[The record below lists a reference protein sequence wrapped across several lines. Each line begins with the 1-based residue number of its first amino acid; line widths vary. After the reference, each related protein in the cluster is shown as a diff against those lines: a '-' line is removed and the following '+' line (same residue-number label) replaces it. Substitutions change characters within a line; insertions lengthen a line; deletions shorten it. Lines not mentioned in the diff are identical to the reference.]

1 MVRTEHHKAM
11 QSLTHCN
18 TGISLP
24 RENGNYE
31 TWDIEHDLHLKVGD
45 NIPKAMLKA
54 RWPSIRTWHL
64 SEDQ

>member
-1 MVRTEHHKAM
+1 
-11 QSLTHCN
+11 
-18 TGISLP
+18 LP